1 MIKFGRYKK
10 SKPRFVT
17 ISEKTGEIK
26 DLVHS
31 LGQQYVASWGYFS
44 LGLIRRSDGED
55 WKSVIVGNFEDTLR
69 LWGGDYNSNYFP
81 KVPVSGDFFA
91 ATFISESGMKTFLEK
106 TGRISIETFNLL
118 RKQGLAK
125 YYNRIFTRAVNF
137 MNCVYD

>member
-10 SKPRFVT
+10 SDPRF
-17 ISEKTGEIK
+17 IALSRKSGEIRE
-26 DLVHS
+26 LVHS
-31 LGQQYVASWGYFS
+31 LGQQYVASWGYFL
-44 LGLIRRSDGED
+44 LGLIKNSKEEG

-69 LWGGDYNSNYFP
+69 LWGGDYHSSHFP
-81 KVPVSGDFFA
+81 EVHVTGDFFA
-91 ATFISESGMKTFLEK
+91 ATFVSESGMKTFLEK

-125 YYNRIFTRAVNF
+125 YYDKSFSRTVNF